1 LQDCDAY
8 GATSF
13 CPLPHMTG
21 RRDKNKLPD
30 HGLMKQQEV
39 QNKAA

>member
-1 LQDCDAY
+1 
-8 GATSF
+8 
-13 CPLPHMTG
+13 MTG